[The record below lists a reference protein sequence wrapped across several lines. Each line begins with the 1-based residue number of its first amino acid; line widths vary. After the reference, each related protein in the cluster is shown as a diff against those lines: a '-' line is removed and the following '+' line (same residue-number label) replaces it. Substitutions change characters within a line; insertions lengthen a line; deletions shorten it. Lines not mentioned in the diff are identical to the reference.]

1 MTNNIPQKR
10 VTLGEQGNIPYSWP
24 QIMDSCLSS
33 EVPMDHHHPEP
44 EPMEDRLDDDN
55 NDNDNDDDNTE
66 SNMETN
72 LSAYPFDGPTN
83 PEGARIHQALK
94 AKLKSQKRSH
104 HSKFDEIESS
114 VAEFLYADMLPEG
127 CAQHGCRR
135 KVLDHVYGN
144 FQLGA

>member
-1 MTNNIPQKR
+1 MW
-10 VTLGEQGNIPYSWP
+10 GY
-24 QIMDSCLSS
+24 
-33 EVPMDHHHPEP
+33 
-44 EPMEDRLDDDN
+44 DDD
-55 NDNDNDDDNTE
+55 DDDDDNTE

-72 LSAYPFDGPTN
+72 LMVYPFDGPTN

-94 AKLKSQKRSH
+94 AKSKSQKRSC

-114 VAEFLYADMLPEG
+114 VVEFLYADMLPEG